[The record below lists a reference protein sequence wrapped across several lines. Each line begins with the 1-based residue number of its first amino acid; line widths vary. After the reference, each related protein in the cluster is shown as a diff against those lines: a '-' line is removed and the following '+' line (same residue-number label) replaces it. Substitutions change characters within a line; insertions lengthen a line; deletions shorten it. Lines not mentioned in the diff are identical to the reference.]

1 LKAVAAQQRCA
12 TLQAVVAGRQR
23 RVAPTSGRASDG
35 WQWTHA
41 ASGEGGVDARR
52 ARGGRERKKA
62 DARDAAPLRLVHHA
76 RARHDVVVGAGVLVR
91 GDQEGVG
98 LAHVDVQVGVV
109 LLRGV
114 GPLRFHQHH
123 GVALDPEV

>member
-1 LKAVAAQQRCA
+1 MKAVAAQQRCA

-52 ARGGRERKKA
+52 ARGGRERRKA
-62 DARDAAPLRLVHHA
+62 DALIPSENEFSKYLVNA
-76 RARHDVVVGAGVLVR
+76 EFDSW
-91 GDQEGVG
+91 
-98 LAHVDVQVGVV
+98 
-109 LLRGV
+109 
-114 GPLRFHQHH
+114 PKK
-123 GVALDPEV
+123 